1 MNYAIT
7 NPLEEAD
14 TIHNLAKVTLIASA
28 VAILIGT
35 VMAHIGSAEMV
46 ATATG
51 PSGLSTSP
59 SLAGQ
64 TMNDVGVWTIFGGSL
79 AACASIGA
87 LIGVKAN
94 GAVGAV
100 IGAGIGVVVLGLP
113 VSLITTMILANMAP

>member
-28 VAILIGT
+28 VAVLIGT
-35 VMAHIGSAEMV
+35 VMTHIGSAEAA
-46 ATATG
+46 ATSA
-51 PSGLSTSP
+51 SGAYA
-59 SLAGQ
+59 SLPGQ
-64 TMNDVGVWTIFGGSL
+64 TMSDVGAWAIFGGTL

-94 GAVGAV
+94 GAVGAA
-100 IGAGIGVVVLGLP
+100 IGTGIGVVVFGFP
-113 VSLITTMILANMAP
+113 VALITTIILSNQAP

>member
-7 NPLEEAD
+7 NPLDEAD

-28 VAILIGT
+28 VAMLIGT
-35 VMAHIGSAEMV
+35 VVARIGSAEAA
-46 ATATG
+46 ATAAGGTYA
-51 PSGLSTSP
+51 
-59 SLAGQ
+59 SLPGQ
-64 TMNDVGVWTIFGGSL
+64 TMSDVGAWTIFASSL

-94 GAVGAV
+94 GAVGAA

-113 VSLITTMILANMAP
+113 ISLITTMILSNQAP